1 MRADSDALL
10 QLVLYKSME
19 LQLGEIEKK
28 KEMLCVRKREMINKE
43 RQVRV

>member
-19 LQLGEIEKK
+19 PQLGEIEKK
-28 KEMLCVRKREMINKE
+28 KNVVCVQEGNNK
-43 RQVRV
+43 

>member
-19 LQLGEIEKK
+19 SQLGEIEKK
-28 KEMLCVRKREMINKE
+28 NVM
-43 RQVRV
+43 RVQEGNDK